1 MKVLITGANGF
12 IGKNLIAELRY
23 HKNTELYEY
32 DQDTP
37 PKLLDQYCQ
46 DCDFVYNLAGINRPE
61 HTEEFMAGNCGF
73 VSRLLAS
80 LKACGNPCPVML
92 SSSVQAEL
100 PNPYG
105 QSKRAGEEA
114 LKQYASE
121 TGAKVYIYR
130 FPNLFGKWC
139 RPDYNSVVATFCHNI
154 ARGLPINIHD
164 PSAILDLVYID
175 DAVHS
180 LIGLLSGKAD
190 WNKDGFCEV
199 AEHHHI
205 SVGELADLIAS
216 FQRSRKDRGVPDLSE
231 GGLTK
236 KLYSTYLS
244 YLPPDGFS
252 YPLKMNMDHKGSFTE
267 IIRTEDRGQFSVN
280 ISRPGSEKGNH
291 WHCTKNEKFVV
302 VSGKALIQLR
312 QVGSNEVIS
321 YRVSGQRLEVIDI
334 PVGYTHNIINVGE
347 TDLVTF
353 MWSNERFDPER
364 PDTYYLQVNQ
374 SSSSDNLNGSNKENG
389 ELQSNGKIKADD
401 HHRDASGNH
410 TAF

>member
-374 SSSSDNLNGSNKENG
+374 GSSSDSLNGSNKENG

>member
-216 FQRSRKDRGVPDLSE
+216 FQRSRKERGVPDLSE

-252 YPLKMNMDHKGSFTE
+252 YPLKMNADHKGSFTE

-302 VSGKALIQLR
+302 VSGKALIQQR

-321 YRVSGQRLEVIDI
+321 YRVSGERLEVIDI

-374 SSSSDNLNGSNKENG
+374 GSSSDSLNGSNKENG

>member
-12 IGKNLIAELRY
+12 IGKNMIAELRY

-37 PKLLDQYCQ
+37 PELLDQYCQ
-46 DCDFVYNLAGINRPE
+46 DCDFVYNLAGINRSE
-61 HTEEFMAGNCGF
+61 HTEEFMTGNCGF

-216 FQRSRKDRGVPDLSE
+216 FQRSRKERGVPDLSE

-321 YRVSGQRLEVIDI
+321 YRVSGERLEVIDI

-374 SSSSDNLNGSNKENG
+374 GSSSDSLNGSNKENG

>member
-61 HTEEFMAGNCGF
+61 YTEEFMAGNCGF

-114 LKQYASE
+114 LKQYTAE
-121 TGAKVYIYR
+121 TGAKAYIYR

-374 SSSSDNLNGSNKENG
+374 GSSSDSLNGSNKENG

>member
-216 FQRSRKDRGVPDLSE
+216 FQRSRKERGVPDLSE

-252 YPLKMNMDHKGSFTE
+252 YPLKMNADHKGSFTE

>member
-114 LKQYASE
+114 LKQYTAE
-121 TGAKVYIYR
+121 TGAKAYIYR

-216 FQRSRKDRGVPDLSE
+216 FQRSRKERGVPDLSE

-252 YPLKMNMDHKGSFTE
+252 YPLKMNADHKGSFTE

-374 SSSSDNLNGSNKENG
+374 GSSSDSLNGSNKENG

>member
-61 HTEEFMAGNCGF
+61 YTEEFMAGNCGF

-216 FQRSRKDRGVPDLSE
+216 FQRSRKERGVPDLSE

-252 YPLKMNMDHKGSFTE
+252 YPLKMNADHKGSFTE

-321 YRVSGQRLEVIDI
+321 YRVSGERLEVIDI

-374 SSSSDNLNGSNKENG
+374 GSSSDSLNGSNKENG

>member
-216 FQRSRKDRGVPDLSE
+216 FQRSRKERGVPDLSE

-374 SSSSDNLNGSNKENG
+374 GSSSDSLNGSNKENG

>member
-37 PKLLDQYCQ
+37 PELLDQYCQ
-46 DCDFVYNLAGINRPE
+46 DCDFVYNLAGINRSE
-61 HTEEFMAGNCGF
+61 HTEEFMTGNCGF
-73 VSRLLAS
+73 VSRLLGS

-114 LKQYASE
+114 LKQYTAE
-121 TGAKVYIYR
+121 TGAKAYIYR

-374 SSSSDNLNGSNKENG
+374 GSSSDSLNGSNKENG

>member
-61 HTEEFMAGNCGF
+61 YTEEFMAGNCGF

-216 FQRSRKDRGVPDLSE
+216 FQRSRKERGVPDLSE

-321 YRVSGQRLEVIDI
+321 YRVSGERLEVIDI

-374 SSSSDNLNGSNKENG
+374 GSSSDSLNGSNKENG

>member
-114 LKQYASE
+114 LKQYTAE
-121 TGAKVYIYR
+121 TGAKAYIYR

-321 YRVSGQRLEVIDI
+321 YRVSGERLEVIDI

-374 SSSSDNLNGSNKENG
+374 GSSSDSLNGSNKENG

>member
-1 MKVLITGANGF
+1 
-12 IGKNLIAELRY
+12 
-23 HKNTELYEY
+23 
-32 DQDTP
+32 
-37 PKLLDQYCQ
+37 
-46 DCDFVYNLAGINRPE
+46 
-61 HTEEFMAGNCGF
+61 MAGNCGF

-216 FQRSRKDRGVPDLSE
+216 FQRSRKERGVPDLSE

-374 SSSSDNLNGSNKENG
+374 GSSSDSLNGSNKENG

>member
-216 FQRSRKDRGVPDLSE
+216 FQRSRKERGVPDLSE

-252 YPLKMNMDHKGSFTE
+252 YPLKMNADHKGSFTE

-321 YRVSGQRLEVIDI
+321 YRVSGERLEVIDI

-374 SSSSDNLNGSNKENG
+374 GSSSDSLNGSNKENG

>member
-216 FQRSRKDRGVPDLSE
+216 FQRSREERGVPDLSE

-252 YPLKMNMDHKGSFTE
+252 YPLKMNADHKGSFTE

-321 YRVSGQRLEVIDI
+321 YRVSGERLEVIDI

-374 SSSSDNLNGSNKENG
+374 GSSSDSLNGSNKENG

>member
-164 PSAILDLVYID
+164 T
-175 DAVHS
+175 
-180 LIGLLSGKAD
+180 KA
-190 WNKDGFCEV
+190 
-199 AEHHHI
+199 AH
-205 SVGELADLIAS
+205 
-216 FQRSRKDRGVPDLSE
+216 
-231 GGLTK
+231 
-236 KLYSTYLS
+236 
-244 YLPPDGFS
+244 
-252 YPLKMNMDHKGSFTE
+252 
-267 IIRTEDRGQFSVN
+267 
-280 ISRPGSEKGNH
+280 
-291 WHCTKNEKFVV
+291 
-302 VSGKALIQLR
+302 
-312 QVGSNEVIS
+312 
-321 YRVSGQRLEVIDI
+321 
-334 PVGYTHNIINVGE
+334 
-347 TDLVTF
+347 
-353 MWSNERFDPER
+353 
-364 PDTYYLQVNQ
+364 
-374 SSSSDNLNGSNKENG
+374 
-389 ELQSNGKIKADD
+389 
-401 HHRDASGNH
+401 
-410 TAF
+410 

>member
-114 LKQYASE
+114 LKQYAAV
-121 TGAKVYIYR
+121 TGAKAYIYR

-216 FQRSRKDRGVPDLSE
+216 FQRSRKERGVPDLSE

-252 YPLKMNMDHKGSFTE
+252 YPLKMNADHKGSFTE

-321 YRVSGQRLEVIDI
+321 YRVSGERLEVIDI

-374 SSSSDNLNGSNKENG
+374 GSSSDSLNGSNKENG

>member
-61 HTEEFMAGNCGF
+61 YTEEFMAGNCGF

-216 FQRSRKDRGVPDLSE
+216 FQRSRKERGVPDLSE

-252 YPLKMNMDHKGSFTE
+252 YPLKMNADHKGSFTE

-374 SSSSDNLNGSNKENG
+374 GSSSDSLNGSNKENG